1 MSRASGGIM
10 SRPPRKQA
18 LALSPAAG
26 NPGVRSLQQGVISYG
41 HTRKITM
48 S

>member
-26 NPGVRSLQQGVISYG
+26 TLVIEASAVFNKG
-41 HTRKITM
+41 
-48 S
+48 